1 MYDFNYHRPKSLAD
15 AQAALKGKCEA
26 RPMSGGMT
34 LIPTLKQRL
43 AKPGTV
49 FIAVG
54 AGHLAGNDS
63 VQAQLAKHGIKAQRI
78 AY

>member
-1 MYDFNYHRPKSLAD
+1 MNESMRETPELSKVLLAD
-15 AQAALKGKCEA
+15 RNARWAEWIEA
-26 RPMSGGMT
+26 RM
-34 LIPTLKQRL
+34 

-63 VQAQLAKHGIKAQRI
+63 VKAMLAQRKLT
-78 AY
+78 ATRVDY